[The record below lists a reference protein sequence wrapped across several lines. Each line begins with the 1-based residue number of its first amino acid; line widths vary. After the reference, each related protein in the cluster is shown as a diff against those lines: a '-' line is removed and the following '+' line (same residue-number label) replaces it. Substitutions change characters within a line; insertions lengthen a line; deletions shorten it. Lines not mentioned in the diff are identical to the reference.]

1 MVALF
6 SFAAHGRVMPSLLAT
21 LATAL
26 FAGAASYINLVEHPA
41 RLSCGTA
48 AALQEWRPSYKRATV
63 MQGSLAVAGTLLA
76 VAAWWSG
83 AGAIW
88 LLGAIALGAV
98 VPYTLIVM
106 FPVNKRLARSDL
118 DPASPEALT
127 LLQTWGRLHAIRT
140 VLGLFASVVFVTARG

>member
-1 MVALF
+1 MAGMARF
-6 SFAAHGRVMPSLLAT
+6 GHGRGMPSLLAT

-26 FAGAASYINLVEHPA
+26 FAGAAVYINLVEHPA

-48 AALQEWRPSYKRATV
+48 AALQEWRPSYKRATM
-63 MQGSLAVAGTLLA
+63 MQASLAVAGTLLA

-88 LLGAIALGAV
+88 ILGAIALGAV

-106 FPVNKRLARSDL
+106 FPVNKRLERADL
-118 DPASPEALT
+118 DPASPEALA
-127 LLQTWGRLHAIRT
+127 LLQKWGWLHAIRS
-140 VLGLFASVVFVTARG
+140 VLSLLALVVFLTARR

>member
-1 MVALF
+1 MEVFVYAGSML
-6 SFAAHGRVMPSLLAT
+6 SLLAT
-21 LATAL
+21 LAAAL
-26 FAGAASYINLVEHPA
+26 FAGAAIYVNLVEHPA

-48 AALQEWRPSYKRATV
+48 AALQEWRPSYKRGTL
-63 MQGSLAVAGTLLA
+63 MQASLAAAGTLLA

-98 VPYTLIVM
+98 IPYTLIVM
-106 FPVNKRLARSDL
+106 FPVNKRLERADL

-127 LLQTWGRLHAIRT
+127 LLQTWGRLHAIRS
-140 VLGLFASVVFVTARG
+140 VLSMLALVVFETARR